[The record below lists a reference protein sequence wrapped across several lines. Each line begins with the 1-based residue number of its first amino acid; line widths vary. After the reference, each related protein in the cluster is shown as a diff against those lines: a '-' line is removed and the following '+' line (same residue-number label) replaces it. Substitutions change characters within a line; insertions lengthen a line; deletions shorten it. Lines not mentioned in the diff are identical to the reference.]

1 MKHVSPKLRG
11 FTLIELLVVITIITI
26 LAGLTISTMSY
37 AQNSAGRNRAKAEVN
52 ALSLAIESYKI
63 DNGDYPRDAT
73 HTDKLDANPAA
84 ITGTSTA
91 ALIPTTGSTEYMLAS
106 MTLYTALSGDTDGNR
121 VLDATEKTAG
131 GRAYFPF
138 KPSMLYPRQPVG
150 STATVQAIIDPFKNV
165 YGYSTKNLAD
175 VQANAATPGGYNP
188 TFDLWSTADHDQKGL
203 TPAAAW
209 ITNW

>member
-1 MKHVSPKLRG
+1 MKHVFPKLRG

-63 DNGDYPRDAT
+63 DNGDYPRDAN
-73 HTDKLDANPAA
+73 TDALNAVAEVAKCSPGPNTDAL
-84 ITGTSTA
+84 TSA
-91 ALIPTTGSTEYMLAS
+91 GVYNLAS
-106 MTLYTALSGDTDGNR
+106 LALYKALSGDTDCNR

-131 GRAYFPF
+131 GRVYFPF
-138 KPSMLYPRQPVG
+138 KPGMLYPRQPVG

-175 VQANAATPGGYNP
+175 VQANAPTPGGYNP

>member
-1 MKHVSPKLRG
+1 
-11 FTLIELLVVITIITI
+11 
-26 LAGLTISTMSY
+26 
-37 AQNSAGRNRAKAEVN
+37 
-52 ALSLAIESYKI
+52 
-63 DNGDYPRDAT
+63 
-73 HTDKLDANPAA
+73 
-84 ITGTSTA
+84 
-91 ALIPTTGSTEYMLAS
+91 MLAS

-138 KPSMLYPRQPVG
+138 KPGMLYPRQPVG

-165 YGYSTKNLAD
+165 YGYSTLGT
-175 VQANAATPGGYNP
+175 ATSGTSGYNP